1 MSAKIIAIANQK
13 GGVGKTTTT
22 INLASCLAVA
32 EKRTLVVDLDPQ
44 GNASSGL
51 GLDKNNYRDANI
63 YHALIGEENIE
74 NVIYKT
80 ELPLLDICPAD
91 NNLVGA
97 ELELVSV
104 FARESKLK
112 NAFAPIVDNYDF
124 ILIDCPPSLGLL
136 TINSLNAADSYLI
149 PLQTEFFAMEGL
161 SQLQNTVSL
170 VKKNLNPKIEL
181 EGILLTMF
189 DARINLAKQVSE
201 EIRKYFQTKVFETV
215 IPRNVKLS
223 ESPSFGKSIVLYDIK
238 STGSEAYMALAREV
252 ILNNKERFIGSKNLI
267 NIKINSAS
275 IPSLD
280 EYQPQQ

>member
-51 GLDKNNYRDANI
+51 GLNKNDYRDANI

-74 NVIYKT
+74 KVIYKT

-104 FARESKLK
+104 FAREGKLK
-112 NAFAPIVDNYDF
+112 TAFAPIIDQYDF

-201 EIRKYFQTKVFETV
+201 EVRKYFSDKVFKTV

-252 ILNNKERFIGSKNLI
+252 ILNNRERFTGTQKPQSKNQ
-267 NIKINSAS
+267 N
-275 IPSLD
+275 IPSFD
-280 EYQPQQ
+280 EYQPQH

>member
-22 INLASCLAVA
+22 IYLDSCLAVA

-149 PLQTEFFAMEGL
+149 PL
-161 SQLQNTVSL
+161 
-170 VKKNLNPKIEL
+170 
-181 EGILLTMF
+181 
-189 DARINLAKQVSE
+189 
-201 EIRKYFQTKVFETV
+201 
-215 IPRNVKLS
+215 
-223 ESPSFGKSIVLYDIK
+223 
-238 STGSEAYMALAREV
+238 
-252 ILNNKERFIGSKNLI
+252 
-267 NIKINSAS
+267 
-275 IPSLD
+275 
-280 EYQPQQ
+280 